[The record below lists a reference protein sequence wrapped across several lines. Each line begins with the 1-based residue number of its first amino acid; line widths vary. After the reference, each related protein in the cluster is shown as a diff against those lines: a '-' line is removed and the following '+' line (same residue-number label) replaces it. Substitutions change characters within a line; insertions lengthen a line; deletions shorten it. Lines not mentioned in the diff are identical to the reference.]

1 MSSEV
6 DGHQSEM
13 NEIDQEKYGKKRS
26 DVTIEQLRNETNI
39 GHEIPGH
46 NSNSE
51 IHDVDYPQNRNIH
64 QCTSEEDHSEVI
76 IEKDVVECP
85 LQVEG
90 HIQNNLEIRKTKQM
104 RHCVNDELHLQR
116 EDFERN

>member
-1 MSSEV
+1 MSFEV

-13 NEIDQEKYGKKRS
+13 NEIDQEKYGKQRS

-51 IHDVDYPQNRNIH
+51 RHDVDNPQNRNIRQH
-64 QCTSEEDHSEVI
+64 TSKEENSQVI
-76 IEKDVVECP
+76 REKDVVECP
-85 LQVEG
+85 PQVERVV
-90 HIQNNLEIRKTKQM
+90 QKNPKIRKTK
-104 RHCVNDELHLQR
+104 
-116 EDFERN
+116 